1 MDNSQNQ
8 QEPQQAQPQSS
19 NKPGM
24 TEAGRQVWKSA
35 AGQSLLKKMFSGH
48 PIEPQLDQTDRQ
60 TLAQLKKAR

>member
-8 QEPQQAQPQSS
+8 QEPQQAQPQNS

-35 AGQSLLKKMFSGH
+35 AGQSLLKKMFSGR
-48 PIEPQLDQTDRQ
+48 PIEPQLNQTDRE
-60 TLAQLKKAR
+60 TLQSLRKTR